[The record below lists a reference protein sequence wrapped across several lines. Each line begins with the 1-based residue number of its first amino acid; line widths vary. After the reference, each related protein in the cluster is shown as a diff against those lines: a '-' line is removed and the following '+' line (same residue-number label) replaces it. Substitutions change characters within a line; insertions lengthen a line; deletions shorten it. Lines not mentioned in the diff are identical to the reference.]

1 MLYNDVYDLL
11 EALGQKGRVDR
22 PNTFSFQREKM
33 KDEGEQQ
40 SGEGMEDEDECL
52 VPPAD
57 VEDMLVFP
65 MDSAGGATAC
75 CLTLLTLGLMSV
87 DISIPQQ
94 IVVVDSTLVD
104 NEVVKR

>member
-1 MLYNDVYDLL
+1 MYDLL
-11 EALGQKGRVDR
+11 EALGQKGPVDR
-22 PNTFSFQREKM
+22 PNTFSFQREKV

-40 SGEGMEDEDECL
+40 SGGGGMEDEDKCL
-52 VPPAD
+52 APPAD

-87 DISIPQQ
+87 DISVPQQ